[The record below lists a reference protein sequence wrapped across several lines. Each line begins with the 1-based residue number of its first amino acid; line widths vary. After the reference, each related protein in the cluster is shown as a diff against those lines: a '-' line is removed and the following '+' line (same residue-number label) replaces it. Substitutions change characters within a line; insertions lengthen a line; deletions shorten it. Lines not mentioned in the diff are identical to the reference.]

1 MAIFD
6 YSGFD
11 KAGAR
16 VSGQIDADSETQAR
30 QLLKGQGLL
39 LKSIKAHKR
48 QESSSLFGSSKI
60 GLADIEFLTAELSV
74 LLDSGLKIDKGIELL
89 KNSSK
94 SVALSGVLE
103 KISKEMRSGKQLSQ
117 ALAQFSDVFDPLY
130 INLVSI
136 GEATGKLADVFKE
149 LAKDLAF
156 RKELQQKVSQ
166 ALTYPMVI
174 LAVCIA
180 SVFFIFNYVVPNMAS
195 LFAGRSDLPFYTSLL
210 LGAADWVQKYQ
221 LYLLVA
227 VIAFGFSI
235 AALRKDAGF
244 QRNWQRLAL
253 RLPLIATAVI
263 LVERIRFNSGLAM
276 MLKADVAIDHALE
289 LASGNIRNLQIR
301 QEVIIAINK
310 IKRGEM
316 LSAALRET
324 RLYPDFFASLLAVG
338 EESGELGRIF
348 NEIAQRSQREFSSWV
363 TRMTSLLEP
372 LLIIVMGGLVGG
384 VVVIMMLS
392 ITSVSDTGF

>member
-16 VSGQIDADSETQAR
+16 VSGQIDADSETHAR

-39 LKSIKAHKR
+39 LKSVKPYQRKDN
-48 QESSSLFGSSKI
+48 SSIFSSGSI

-94 SVALSGVLE
+94 SAALSGVLE

-156 RKELQQKVSQ
+156 RRELQQKVSQ

-195 LFAGRSDLPFYTSLL
+195 LFAGRSDLPVYTSLL
-210 LGAADWVQKYQ
+210 LGAADWVQNYQ
-221 LYLLVA
+221 LYLLIA
-227 VIAFGFSI
+227 VLALGFSI
-235 AALRKDAGF
+235 AAMRKDPAF
-244 QRNWQRLAL
+244 QRAWQRLAL
-253 RLPLIATAVI
+253 RLPAIATAVI

-276 MLKADVAIDHALE
+276 MLKADVAIDNALE

-301 QEVIIAINK
+301 QEIMIAINK

-316 LSAALRET
+316 LSAALRQT